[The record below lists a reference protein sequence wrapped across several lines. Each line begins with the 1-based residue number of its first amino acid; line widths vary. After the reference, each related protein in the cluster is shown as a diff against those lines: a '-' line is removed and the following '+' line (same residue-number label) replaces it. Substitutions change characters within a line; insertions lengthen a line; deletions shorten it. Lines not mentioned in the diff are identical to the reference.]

1 MNTRISLLRLSTL
14 VLLAMAQACAARAPR
29 NQPPVAIDVPVVMG
43 TAPGAINPL
52 TLEQEETSSTTLEKS
67 PSST

>member
-14 VLLAMAQACAARAPR
+14 ILLAMAQACASRAPR
-29 NQPPVAIDVPVVMG
+29 HQPPATADLPVPIG
-43 TAPGAINPL
+43 TSPGSINPL